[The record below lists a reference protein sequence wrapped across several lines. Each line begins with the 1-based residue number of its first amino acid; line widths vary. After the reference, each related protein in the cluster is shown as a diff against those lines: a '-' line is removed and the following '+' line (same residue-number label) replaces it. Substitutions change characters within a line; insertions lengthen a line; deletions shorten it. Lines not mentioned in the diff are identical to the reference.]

1 MYRSQNIEI
10 SNQVPQIHGD
20 ESSRSYHQNNKQGQ
34 QKIEKQQWDF
44 ELVLGFS

>member
-1 MYRSQNIEI
+1 MHRFENIEI
-10 SNQVPQIHGD
+10 SNQVSQIHGD
-20 ESSRSYHQNNKQGQ
+20 ESSRGYHQNSKQGQ